1 MFAPEFD
8 YHKASSV
15 AEAIQLLGANDGAK
29 LIAGGHS
36 LIPLLKLRLARP
48 TALIDIGDIADL
60 KRIII
65 NNETVSI
72 GALATHWD
80 IASSHD
86 VKHACPMLA
95 EVAGGI
101 GDSQVRNRGTIGGN
115 VVHADPASDWPTVLT
130 ALNARFVI
138 QGPGGASRTAA
149 PEDFFL
155 GPLTTNL
162 ADNEL
167 LTAVEV
173 PSFAANQRSE
183 YAKIAHPA
191 SGYAVVGGAV
201 VVTMDGERCTAASIA
216 VGGLVPAPVR
226 ASSVE
231 RALIGQTLNV
241 ENIMAA
247 SNQVVN
253 DLGSNIIGDFYASAT
268 YRRAMAAVEIRHALF
283 HITGEAHVGSR
294 AVSVIHGVQYV
305 PVDREA
311 IPVSDPGSIADPVSS
326 TESVNTE
333 NQPRKRWWEFWRRS

>member
-8 YHKASSV
+8 YYKASSV

-36 LIPLLKLRLARP
+36 LIPLLKLRWARP
-48 TALIDIGDIADL
+48 MALIDIGGIADL
-60 KRIII
+60 KRITV
-65 NNETVSI
+65 NNRTVRI

-80 IASSHD
+80 IASSHE
-86 VKHACPMLA
+86 VERACSMLA
-95 EVAGGI
+95 QVAGGI
-101 GDSQVRNRGTIGGN
+101 GDPQVRNRGTIGGN
-115 VVHADPASDWPTVLT
+115 VVHADPASDWPAVLT

-149 PEDFFL
+149 PGDFFL
-155 GPLTTNL
+155 GPLTTSL

-173 PSFAANQRSE
+173 PSCAANQRSE
-183 YAKIAHPA
+183 YAKITHPA

-201 VVTMDGERCTAASIA
+201 VVTMDGERCTEASIA
-216 VGGLVPAPVR
+216 MGGLVPVPVK

-231 RALIGQTLNV
+231 RALTGQTLNV

-247 SNQVVN
+247 SKQVAH
-253 DLGSNIIGDFYASAT
+253 DLGGEVIGDFYASAE

-294 AVSVIHGVQYV
+294 VV
-305 PVDREA
+305 
-311 IPVSDPGSIADPVSS
+311 
-326 TESVNTE
+326 
-333 NQPRKRWWEFWRRS
+333 